1 MHPPSKAPRS
11 KRATSSYAIGSPMDA
26 GAELYFCGCI
36 HPPRRPVSATDALAH
51 PMPEALPKPEDIMTK
66 TIRFALAFST
76 MLASGMA
83 AQAATLAALTG
94 DNTLTMIDTGMLKAG
109 KSMKVTGIS
118 GKIAGIDVR
127 PADGMLYA
135 LGVDGTI
142 YTVDQTGKATMK
154 SKMDTV
160 LPASAMATVDFNP
173 AADRLRVIG
182 SDGTNLRVNVDDG
195 KTTVDGKLKFAETDM
210 HKGEAPMIVA
220 GAYTNSVKG
229 TKETTLYDIDGK
241 IGGLIKQAPPNDGVL
256 GAVGK
261 LGVMPKSVAF
271 DIETASDGSNTGWL
285 LADGALH
292 KVDLATGKA
301 SSMGK
306 VQGMSGT
313 VRDIAVLPGM

>member
-1 MHPPSKAPRS
+1 
-11 KRATSSYAIGSPMDA
+11 
-26 GAELYFCGCI
+26 
-36 HPPRRPVSATDALAH
+36 
-51 PMPEALPKPEDIMTK
+51 MTRI
-66 TIRFALAFST
+66 TRFALIAST
-76 MLASGMA
+76 MLGTALAAPIA
-83 AQAATLAALTG
+83 AQAGMLAALSG
-94 DNTLTMIDTGMLKAG
+94 DNTLTMIDTATLKAG
-109 KSMKVTGIS
+109 ASMKVSGVT

-135 LGVDGTI
+135 LGTDGTI
-142 YTVDQTGKATMK
+142 YTVDKAGKATMK

-160 LPASAMATVDFNP
+160 LDAKAMATVDFNP

-229 TKETTLYDIDGK
+229 TKETALYDIDGK

-261 LGVMPKSVAF
+261 LGVMPKSIAF
-271 DIETASDGSNTGWL
+271 DIETAADGSNTGWL

-301 SSMGK
+301 AMVGK
-306 VQGMSGT
+306 ISGLKAS
-313 VRDIAVLPGM
+313 VRDVAALPAS

>member
-1 MHPPSKAPRS
+1 MN
-11 KRATSSYAIGSPMDA
+11 
-26 GAELYFCGCI
+26 
-36 HPPRRPVSATDALAH
+36 
-51 PMPEALPKPEDIMTK
+51 
-66 TIRFALAFST
+66 TIRTAL
-76 MLASGMA
+76 LATTVLAVSIAAPLA
-83 AQAATLAALTG
+83 AQAAMIAALTG
-94 DNTLTMIDTGMLKAG
+94 DDTLTMIDTATQKAG

-135 LGVDGTI
+135 LAADGTI
-142 YTVDQTGKATMK
+142 YTIDTAGKATMK

-160 LPASAMATVDFNP
+160 LSASAMATVDFNP

-210 HKGEAPMIVA
+210 HKGETPMIVA

-229 TKETTLYDIDGK
+229 TKETALYDIDAK
-241 IGGLIKQAPPNDGVL
+241 IGAVFKQAPPNDGVL

-261 LGVMPKSVAF
+261 LGAMPKAVAF

-285 LADGALH
+285 VADGAIH

-301 SSMGK
+301 TMVGK
-306 VQGMSGT
+306 ITGLSGA
-313 VRDIAVLPGM
+313 VRDVAALPAM

>member
-1 MHPPSKAPRS
+1 MPCLN
-11 KRATSSYAIGSPMDA
+11 AIRHERRQQVSR
-26 GAELYFCGCI
+26 
-36 HPPRRPVSATDALAH
+36 PRRVT
-51 PMPEALPKPEDIMTK
+51 EPEDKMTK
-66 TIRFALAFST
+66 TIRFALVVST
-76 MLASGMA
+76 LLGSGFA
-83 AQAATLAALTG
+83 AQAAMLATLTG
-94 DNTLTMIDTGMLKAG
+94 DDTLTMVDTATLKAG
-109 KSMKVTGIS
+109 KSMKLSGIA

-142 YTVDQTGKATMK
+142 YTIDKAGKATMK

-160 LPASAMATVDFNP
+160 LSAGALATVDFNP

-210 HKGEAPMIVA
+210 HKGEAPMIVG

-229 TKETTLYDIDGK
+229 TKETALYDIDGK

-261 LGVMPKSVAF
+261 LGITPKAIAF
-271 DIETASDGSNTGWL
+271 DIETTADGTNTGWL

-301 SSMGK
+301 TALGK
-306 VQGMSGT
+306 VTGLGT
-313 VRDIAVLPGM
+313 AARDIAVLPAM

>member
-1 MHPPSKAPRS
+1 MPCLN
-11 KRATSSYAIGSPMDA
+11 AIRHERRQQASR
-26 GAELYFCGCI
+26 
-36 HPPRRPVSATDALAH
+36 PRRVT
-51 PMPEALPKPEDIMTK
+51 EPEDKMTK
-66 TIRFALAFST
+66 TIRFALVVST
-76 MLASGMA
+76 LLGSGLA
-83 AQAATLAALTG
+83 AQAAMLAALTG
-94 DNTLTMIDTGMLKAG
+94 DDTLTMVDTGTMKAG
-109 KSMKVTGIS
+109 KSMKVGGIA

-142 YTVDQTGKATMK
+142 YTIDKAGKATMK

-160 LPASAMATVDFNP
+160 LPAGTMATVDFNP

-229 TKETTLYDIDGK
+229 TKETALYDIDGK

-261 LGVMPKSVAF
+261 LGIMPKAIAF
-271 DIETASDGSNTGWL
+271 DIETAADGTNTAWL
-285 LADGALH
+285 LADGSLH
-292 KVDLATGKA
+292 KVDLTTGKA
-301 SSMGK
+301 TAVGK
-306 VQGMSGT
+306 VAGLGASA
-313 VRDIAVLPGM
+313 RDIAVLPAM

>member
-1 MHPPSKAPRS
+1 MSMAHVSRVALIASAVLGASFAAP
-11 KRATSSYAIGSPMDA
+11 
-26 GAELYFCGCI
+26 L
-36 HPPRRPVSATDALAH
+36 
-51 PMPEALPKPEDIMTK
+51 
-66 TIRFALAFST
+66 
-76 MLASGMA
+76 A
-83 AQAATLAALTG
+83 AQAGMLAALSG
-94 DNTLTMIDTGMLKAG
+94 DDTLTMIDTATQKAG

-135 LGVDGTI
+135 LAIDGTI
-142 YTVDQTGKATMK
+142 YTVDTASGKATVK

-160 LPASAMATVDFNP
+160 LAASAMATVDFNP

-229 TKETTLYDIDGK
+229 TKETALYDIDGK

-261 LGVMPKSVAF
+261 LGVMPKAVAF
-271 DIETASDGSNTGWL
+271 DIEAGSDGSNTGWL

-301 SSMGK
+301 TMVGK
-306 VQGMSGT
+306 VSGLNT
-313 VRDIAVLPGM
+313 PARDVAALPAM

>member
-1 MHPPSKAPRS
+1 MTRTRHLALIASTCLSITVAAP
-11 KRATSSYAIGSPMDA
+11 
-26 GAELYFCGCI
+26 L
-36 HPPRRPVSATDALAH
+36 
-51 PMPEALPKPEDIMTK
+51 
-66 TIRFALAFST
+66 
-76 MLASGMA
+76 A
-83 AQAATLAALTG
+83 AQAAMLAALTG
-94 DNTLTMIDTGMLKAG
+94 DDTITMIDTATQKAG
-109 KSMKVTGIS
+109 KGMKVTGIK

-135 LGVDGTI
+135 LATDGTI
-142 YTVDQTGKATMK
+142 YTVDKAGKATMK

-160 LPASAMATVDFNP
+160 LAASAMATVDFNP

-195 KTTVDGKLKFAETDM
+195 KVITDGKLKFAETDM

-229 TKETTLYDIDGK
+229 TKETVLYDIDGK

-261 LGVMPKSVAF
+261 LGVMPKTVAF
-271 DIETASDGSNTGWL
+271 DIEPGADGSNTGWL
-285 LADGALH
+285 VADGALH

-301 SSMGK
+301 SMVGK
-306 VQGMSGT
+306 VTGLNAP
-313 VRDIAVLPGM
+313 VRDVAALPAS

>member
-1 MHPPSKAPRS
+1 MQGGEFIFSDASNRQRRFYPA
-11 KRATSSYAIGSPMDA
+11 GSDA
-26 GAELYFCGCI
+26 AGHHL
-36 HPPRRPVSATDALAH
+36 RRLV
-51 PMPEALPKPEDIMTK
+51 KPEDMMTK
-66 TIRFALAFST
+66 TIRFALVAST
-76 MLASGMA
+76 LLAGGVA

-94 DNTLTMIDTGMLKAG
+94 GDTLTMIDTTAMKASS
-109 KSMKVTGIS
+109 SMKVTGIG

-135 LGVDGTI
+135 LAVDGTI
-142 YTVDQTGKATMK
+142 YTIDKTGKATMK

-160 LPASAMATVDFNP
+160 LSASAMATVDFNP

-261 LGVMPKSVAF
+261 LGVMPKTIAF
-271 DIETASDGSNTGWL
+271 DIETGADGSNTGWL

-292 KVDLATGKA
+292 KVDLMTGKA
-301 SSMGK
+301 SSVGK
-306 VQGMSGT
+306 IQGLSGAA
-313 VRDIAVLPGM
+313 RDIAVIPGM